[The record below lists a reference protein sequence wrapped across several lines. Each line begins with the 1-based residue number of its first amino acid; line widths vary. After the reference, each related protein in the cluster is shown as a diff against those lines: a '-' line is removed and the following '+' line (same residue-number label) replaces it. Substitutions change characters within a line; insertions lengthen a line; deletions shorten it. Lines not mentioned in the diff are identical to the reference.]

1 MLILQPILLVL
12 KPSLLVL
19 QPSIYVCTSS
29 KLSCRGHRSFHT
41 ENTYTHTF
49 PAHPAAYH
57 ARTEA
62 FPACPV
68 AYPACSAAYLAFP
81 AANYTCS
88 QTYPACSDGK
98 PLSSTFFVF
107 ACAAFKHVWGRKRET
122 VFAHI
127 VWGVYFEGAR
137 NGFLLKYKQKTK
149 KDEPAKTKK
158 DLHLSSSFWVFLS
171 SIFAYTSVRN
181 QFSPLK
187 MDTSH
192 NVSEDCFLFLFSVKF
207 NWNTSKTKKV
217 EESLR
222 KRFAIPSCLSFLLS
236 SS

>member
-41 ENTYTHTF
+41 ENTYTNTF

-127 VWGVYFEGAR
+127 VGGVYFEGAR
-137 NGFLLKYKQKTK
+137 NCFLLTYKQKTK
-149 KDEPAKTKK
+149 KDEPSKTKK
-158 DLHLSSSFWVFLS
+158 DLRLSSSLLVRLS
-171 SIFAYTSVRN
+171 SIFAYTWVRN
-181 QFSPLK
+181 QFSPLQ
-187 MDTSH
+187 
-192 NVSEDCFLFLFSVKF
+192 NGPLPQCEWRPFLFSFFHQV
-207 NWNTSKTKKV
+207 
-217 EESLR
+217 
-222 KRFAIPSCLSFLLS
+222 
-236 SS
+236 